1 MQASRKA
8 NAIIITLALL
18 FGLATAAVAADE
30 AIFKKTKQVVQ
41 EGEKS
46 KEKDVALVFSEDE
59 NVVIR
64 HRKKEEE
71 VYATIPYSA
80 ITGLTYERS
89 THARAKTAILISP
102 MALFSKGKKHWLTIE
117 YKVGDKGD
125 FVLLRLDKKEYQR
138 LLATIEAQTGI
149 DVERIIDS

>member
-1 MQASRKA
+1 MQASRMA

-41 EGEKS
+41 EGDKS

-89 THARAKTAILISP
+89 THARAKTGHSHLANGSVLEGQE
-102 MALFSKGKKHWLTIE
+102 ALVDDRVQS
-117 YKVGDKGD
+117 
-125 FVLLRLDKKEYQR
+125 RRQR
-138 LLATIEAQTGI
+138 
-149 DVERIIDS
+149 